1 MTGSGRASTESALSR
16 LFVGSKAAKSVVG
29 FSLPGGRPLFRSGQP
44 ADTLYFVRSGRLG
57 VYREATDEPA
67 HLLGVITP
75 GEPAGEMSL
84 IAGTPHSATVTA
96 LRDSDILALSRH
108 DFFEEARRRPDVMA
122 ELARL
127 MIQRARQ
134 APSASGVG
142 RPSVFGFVGVS
153 QGVDARGFAQEVAQA
168 VSELGITIAVIGAE
182 GAHQTPEWFSR
193 VERDHEVVLMAADIQ
208 EPDWAHQCVRQVDR
222 LMLIARADTP
232 APRSPPAVAQ
242 TALQMHRQTDLI
254 LLQPT
259 DAVRPTGSDAW
270 IDCVRALRHFHVRR
284 SPRDIQRIAR
294 VISGTSVGLAL
305 SGGGARAYAHV
316 GVIRA
321 FREAGH
327 PVDFIAGASMGAVIA
342 AGYAA
347 GWDDKEITDR
357 VTAAFVTSN
366 PLGDLTFPM
375 VAMTR
380 GLTVKQRLR
389 QHFGDLEIPDL
400 WLPFFCTSSNLT
412 TAQTFTHHRGKVRKA
427 LRASV
432 ALPGILPPV
441 VMGQDVLVDGAVMC
455 NLPTEL
461 MRNWHRGTVVGVDV
475 AMAEGLNAADIA
487 SPPSFTRWLLSGEW
501 RHGPP
506 IVSILIR
513 AATAPTAR
521 ETTMAHAACD
531 LLIAPKIDGV
541 ELRDWRAFEPAVA
554 AGYQATRAALER
566 LDRPLSRLRRA
577 PDVDDP
583 MLGDMSPIVEAV
595 RAFGPE

>member
-1 MTGSGRASTESALSR
+1 MYIL
-16 LFVGSKAAKSVVG
+16 V
-29 FSLPGGRPLFRSGQP
+29 
-44 ADTLYFVRSGRLG
+44 
-57 VYREATDEPA
+57 DEPRRNRDR
-67 HLLGVITP
+67 
-75 GEPAGEMSL
+75 
-84 IAGTPHSATVTA
+84 GT
-96 LRDSDILALSRH
+96 DIGH
-108 DFFEEARRRPDVMA
+108 
-122 ELARL
+122 RL
-127 MIQRARQ
+127 
-134 APSASGVG
+134 
-142 RPSVFGFVGVS
+142 
-153 QGVDARGFAQEVAQA
+153 
-168 VSELGITIAVIGAE
+168 
-182 GAHQTPEWFSR
+182 R

-487 SPPSFTRWLLSGEW
+487 SPPAFTRWLLSGEW

-595 RAFGPE
+595 RAVGPE